1 MRLAVARE
9 QRLLRRRYAEPVRG
23 ESAEIVA
30 VTGDQLTALID
41 AAGQD
46 ALAPLDV
53 GQRAAQRLH
62 EFALDGRPTDEVVD
76 RVRAVEFGVFRVGG
90 GDGFAQAVRRC
101 RADVLPGGL
110 DATLVRQVAR
120 LIDGR
125 ELISVQ
131 RGYSSSSSSKNSG
144 GFEPTN
150 FSTLSTS

>member
-1 MRLAVARE
+1 MRLAVAHK
-9 QRLLRRRYAEPVRG
+9 QRLLRRRYVEPVRG
-23 ESAEIVA
+23 KGAKIVA
-30 VTGDQLTALID
+30 VTGDQLAALID

-46 ALAPLDV
+46 AVAPLDV

-62 EFALDGRPTDEVVD
+62 EFALDGRPPDEVVD

-90 GDGFAQAVRRC
+90 GDGFTQLVRRC
-101 RADVLPGGL
+101 RADVLQGGL
-110 DATLVRQVAR
+110 NATLVLQIAR

-131 RGYSSSSSSKNSG
+131 RGYSSSCSSKNSG

-150 FSTLSTS
+150 FNTLSTS

>member
-1 MRLAVARE
+1 MT
-9 QRLLRRRYAEPVRG
+9 
-23 ESAEIVA
+23 
-30 VTGDQLTALID
+30 VTGDQLAALID

-46 ALAPLDV
+46 ALAPFDV
-53 GQRAAQRLH
+53 GQRAAQRFQI
-62 EFALDGRPTDEVVD
+62 FALDGSATDEVVD

-90 GDGFAQAVRRC
+90 GDGFAQAVRRR

-110 DATLVRQVAR
+110 NATLVRQVAR
-120 LIDGR
+120 LIDGG